1 MSASFG
7 FAAMADHVEQ
17 WLAAKLEL
25 SRLRL
30 DPTLERARGTWE
42 QAEVTIRTAAYAGG
56 PIRYARFTRVESEAL
71 EIGNILC
78 LGRADQPLPILG
90 AELMAVAG
98 SGLVMANLSPTVPDG
113 VEGAILA
120 ARRARHPDFPSP
132 GPLPAWCEGWM
143 SRHALFA
150 RVSVE
155 QAPAVLRALRD
166 FPATFLELADTSAA
180 RPALAGEIGRAQA
193 GYMRAHLQDDK
204 GLDLLGKIFGEAWS
218 QRFLKEVL
226 FPSIEMLPG

>member
-1 MSASFG
+1 MTASFG
-7 FAAMADHVEQ
+7 FAAMTDHVEQ
-17 WLAAKLEL
+17 WLAAKLGL
-25 SRLRL
+25 SRVRL
-30 DPTLERARGTWE
+30 DPTLERAQGTWK
-42 QAEVTIRTAAYAGG
+42 QVPVGIRTAAYSGG

-78 LGRADQPLPILG
+78 LSRADQPLPILG
-90 AELMAVAG
+90 ADLVAIGG
-98 SGLVMANLSPTVPDG
+98 SGLVVVDLSPTVPDG

-143 SRHALFA
+143 SPHALLA

-155 QAPAVLRALRD
+155 LAPAALRAFRD

-180 RPALAGEIGRAQA
+180 RPALAAEIARAQA
-193 GYMRAHLQDDK
+193 RYVEAHLKDDK
-204 GLDLLGKIFGEAWS
+204 GLNLLGKIFGEAWS

-226 FPSIEMLPG
+226 FPSIEALPG